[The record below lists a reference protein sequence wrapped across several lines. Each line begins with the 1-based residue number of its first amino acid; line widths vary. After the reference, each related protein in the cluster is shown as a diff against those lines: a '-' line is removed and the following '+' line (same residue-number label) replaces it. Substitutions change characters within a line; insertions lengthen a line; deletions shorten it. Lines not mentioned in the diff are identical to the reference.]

1 MLSRQPPSKPG
12 AGTDTRAERIAS
24 ATSTRSDAS
33 ASPRTSPPQSRS
45 WLQAM
50 RPGSP
55 DTPPSRR
62 RALDWSPNPVRPNVR
77 PSPLPGAGGG
87 AQLADDL
94 DQEVEVGGGGAP
106 VADRGAE
113 GGPAGV
119 DGAAGEHPA
128 VVKEGLGEVGGQ
140 VAVALD
146 QRPVAVAAVGGQG
159 GPDGQGAGPAG
170 RLGAEEA
177 VAAPGVVGAGEVGR
191 PGHAERR
198 AEPGGVADE
207 GEAALI
213 GDVEPLVGVGGDR
226 VGPLHARGEVGGARG
241 EGCEQ
246 PEGAVDV
253 QPGAELRG
261 QVGQVGQRVEL
272 ARVGPA
278 GGGDQNGGGAVEL
291 LQPPPG
297 PPAGRRAAGAS
308 PG

>member
-62 RALDWSPNPVRPNVR
+62 RALDWSPNPVRPNLR

-106 VADRGAE
+106 AADRGAE

-128 VVKEGLGEVGGQ
+128 VVKEGLGEAEVDGVELGLGQDGRAVAEADDVERDLGQALEVRGGVHGRGEVGGQ

-177 VAAPGVVGAGEVGR
+177 VAAPGVVGAGEGGR

-198 AEPGGVADE
+198 AEPGGGADE
-207 GEAALI
+207 GEAPLI
-213 GDVEPLVGVGGDR
+213 G
-226 VGPLHARGEVGGARG
+226 
-241 EGCEQ
+241 
-246 PEGAVDV
+246 
-253 QPGAELRG
+253 
-261 QVGQVGQRVEL
+261 
-272 ARVGPA
+272 
-278 GGGDQNGGGAVEL
+278 
-291 LQPPPG
+291 
-297 PPAGRRAAGAS
+297 
-308 PG
+308 